1 MYENPDGVKIGLEVH
16 VQLNKLKTK
25 VFCGCTTDYHND
37 PPNSHVCPVCLGLPG
52 ALPVINK
59 KAVEAAIKVG
69 LALNC
74 SIEEHTRFYRKNYY
88 YPDLPKGFQ
97 ITQYDFPISSRGY
110 IMIEGEDGE
119 HKVRI
124 TRAHMEED
132 PGRLVHE
139 GTIDTSKYTLIDY
152 NRSGMALLEVVSDPD
167 LRSPK
172 EARRYLDKLRN
183 ILEYLDV
190 FDGNLEGALRV
201 DANISIMGGQRAEIK
216 NISSHKGAERAL
228 LYEIVRQKNVLR
240 RGGVVVQE
248 TRHFDEAREITLS
261 MRTKEEAH
269 DYRYFPEPD
278 LVPLKIAD
286 WAPAIK
292 ETLPELPDARRMRFV
307 EQYGITDDHAKALTS
322 ELKLAEFYE
331 QVAKKTDPKMA
342 AVWVSDVL
350 KGELNYR
357 YQIIKQPN
365 CDICGNEL
373 SFEKYYFYLFNW
385 NEIPGKDESKLREYL
400 THYAASWIKNAKIKK
415 STDGDRIELSTDD
428 NSVVLK
434 LDANKNIVHMKFQEG
449 VTDVFSVK
457 KENGEFY
464 IYESR
469 YYCNKCK
476 ISRTINID
484 LVIKTISRD
493 IPFLGFSP
501 ENLSKIIELLAGKK
515 ITEDGAVDIIR
526 TLLDKGGSPEEI
538 IKEKGL
544 VIVEGD
550 IVETAA
556 LEAIN
561 ENPQAVADY
570 RAGKEKALNSLV
582 GAVMKK
588 TKGRADARGAREI
601 LMRMLGST

>member
-52 ALPVINK
+52 ALPKINK

-74 SIEEHTRFYRKNYY
+74 KIEEHTQFYRKNYY

-97 ITQYDFPISSRGY
+97 ITQYDFPISSQGY

-119 HKVRI
+119 HKIRI

-139 GTIDTSKYTLIDY
+139 GTIDKSKYTLIDY
-152 NRSGMALLEVVSDPD
+152 NRSGMALLEVVSEPD

-201 DANISIMGGQRAEIK
+201 DANISIMGGQRAEVK

-228 LYEIVRQKNVLR
+228 LYEIVRQKNVVR

-278 LVPLKIAD
+278 LVPLKISE

-292 ETLPELPDARRMRFV
+292 ETLPELPDARRLRFV
-307 EQYGITDDHAKALTS
+307 EQYGIMDDHAKALTS
-322 ELKLAEFYE
+322 ELKLAIFYE
-331 QVAKKTDPKMA
+331 DVAKKADPKMA
-342 AVWVSDVL
+342 AVWIVDVL

-357 YQIIKQPN
+357 
-365 CDICGNEL
+365 D
-373 SFEKYYFYLFNW
+373 
-385 NEIPGKDESKLREYL
+385 L
-400 THYAASWIKNAKIKK
+400 TI
-415 STDGDRIELSTDD
+415 
-428 NSVVLK
+428 
-434 LDANKNIVHMKFQEG
+434 DAF
-449 VTDVFSVK
+449 K
-457 KENGEFY
+457 KE
-464 IYESR
+464 
-469 YYCNKCK
+469 
-476 ISRTINID
+476 
-484 LVIKTISRD
+484 D
-493 IPFLGFSP
+493 IL
-501 ENLSKIIELLAGKK
+501 KIIELLAGKK

-526 TLLDKGGSPEEI
+526 TILDKGGSPEEI
-538 IKEKGL
+538 VAEKGL
-544 VIVEGD
+544 LKVEGD

-556 LEAIN
+556 LEAIK
-561 ENPQAVADY
+561 ENPQAVADFK
-570 RAGKEKALNSLV
+570 AGKEKALNSLV

-601 LMRMLGST
+601 LLKKLG

>member
-1 MYENPDGVKIGLEVH
+1 M
-16 VQLNKLKTK
+16 
-25 VFCGCTTDYHND
+25 
-37 PPNSHVCPVCLGLPG
+37 
-52 ALPVINK
+52 PVINK

-74 SIEEHTRFYRKNYY
+74 KIEEHTQFYRKNYY

-97 ITQYDFPISSRGY
+97 ITQYDFPISSQGY

-119 HKVRI
+119 HKIRI

-139 GTIDTSKYTLIDY
+139 GTIDKSKYTLIDY
-152 NRSGMALLEVVSDPD
+152 NRSGMALLEVVSEPD

-228 LYEIVRQKNVLR
+228 LYEIVRQKNVVR

-248 TRHFDEAREITLS
+248 TRHFDETREITLS

-278 LVPLKIAD
+278 LVPLKISG

-292 ETLPELPDARRMRFV
+292 ETLPELPDARRLRFV

-322 ELKLAEFYE
+322 ELKLAVFYE
-331 QVAKKTDPKMA
+331 DVAKKADPKMA
-342 AVWVSDVL
+342 AVWIVDVL

-357 YQIIKQPN
+357 
-365 CDICGNEL
+365 D
-373 SFEKYYFYLFNW
+373 
-385 NEIPGKDESKLREYL
+385 L
-400 THYAASWIKNAKIKK
+400 TI
-415 STDGDRIELSTDD
+415 
-428 NSVVLK
+428 
-434 LDANKNIVHMKFQEG
+434 DAF
-449 VTDVFSVK
+449 K
-457 KENGEFY
+457 KE
-464 IYESR
+464 
-469 YYCNKCK
+469 
-476 ISRTINID
+476 
-484 LVIKTISRD
+484 D
-493 IPFLGFSP
+493 IL
-501 ENLSKIIELLAGKK
+501 KIIELLAGKK

-526 TLLDKGGSPEEI
+526 TILDKGGSPEEI
-538 IKEKGL
+538 VKEKGL
-544 VIVEGD
+544 LKVEGD

-556 LEAIN
+556 LEAIK
-561 ENPQAVADY
+561 ENPQAVADFK
-570 RAGKEKALNSLV
+570 AGKEKALNSLV

-588 TKGRADARGAREI
+588 TKGRADARAAREI
-601 LMRMLGST
+601 LMRKLG

>member
-1 MYENPDGVKIGLEVH
+1 MFDEPNKNNPPFSKGSSKYENPDGVKIGLEVH

-74 SIEEHTRFYRKNYY
+74 KVEEHTQFYRKNYY

-97 ITQYDFPISSRGY
+97 ITQYDFPISSQGY

-119 HKVRI
+119 HRIGI

-139 GTIDTSKYTLIDY
+139 GTIDKSKYTLIDY

-167 LRSPK
+167 MRSPK

-228 LYEIVRQKNVLR
+228 LYEIVRQKNVVR

-278 LVPLKIAD
+278 LAPLKISG

-307 EQYGITDDHAKALTS
+307 GQYGITDDHAKALTS
-322 ELKLAEFYE
+322 ELKLAIFYE
-331 QVAKKTDPKMA
+331 DVANKIDPKMA
-342 AVWVSDVL
+342 AVWICDVL

-357 YQIIKQPN
+357 
-365 CDICGNEL
+365 DIT
-373 SFEKYYFYLFNW
+373 
-385 NEIPGKDESKLREYL
+385 I
-400 THYAASWIKNAKIKK
+400 
-415 STDGDRIELSTDD
+415 
-428 NSVVLK
+428 
-434 LDANKNIVHMKFQEG
+434 DAF
-449 VTDVFSVK
+449 K
-457 KENGEFY
+457 KEH
-464 IYESR
+464 I
-469 YYCNKCK
+469 
-476 ISRTINID
+476 
-484 LVIKTISRD
+484 
-493 IPFLGFSP
+493 
-501 ENLSKIIELLAGKK
+501 LSIIELLAGKK

-526 TLLDKGGSPEEI
+526 TILDKGGSPEEI
-538 IKEKGL
+538 VAQKGL
-544 VIVEGD
+544 AVVEGD
-550 IVETAA
+550 IVSTAA
-556 LEAIN
+556 EEAIK

-570 RAGKEKALNSLV
+570 KAGKEKALNSLV

-588 TKGRADARGAREI
+588 TKGRADARAAREV
-601 LMRMLGST
+601 LLGKLG

>member
-1 MYENPDGVKIGLEVH
+1 MYDNPDGVMIGLEVH

-25 VFCGCTTDYHND
+25 VFCGCATDYHND

-52 ALPVINK
+52 SLPVINK
-59 KAVEAAIKVG
+59 KAVEAAIKIG

-74 SIEEHTRFYRKNYY
+74 KVEEHTQFYRKNYY

-97 ITQYDFPISSRGY
+97 ITQYDFPISSGGY
-110 IMIEGEDGE
+110 VMIEGEDGE
-119 HKVRI
+119 LKVGI

-139 GTIDTSKYTLIDY
+139 GTIDKSKYTLIDY
-152 NRSGMALLEVVSDPD
+152 NRSGMALIEIVSDPD
-167 LRSPK
+167 MRSPK

-183 ILEYLDV
+183 IIEYLDV
-190 FDGNLEGALRV
+190 FDGNLEGAMRV

-278 LVPLKIAD
+278 LVPLKISG

-307 EQYGITDDHAKALTS
+307 EQYGITDNQAKSIT
-322 ELKLAEFYE
+322 
-331 QVAKKTDPKMA
+331 
-342 AVWVSDVL
+342 
-350 KGELNYR
+350 GELEWALYFEDAFKVYKQEYVEDLNPKFAAAWINDYLKSEINYR
-357 YQIIKQPN
+357 STTLTFKVQGVIHYEVHI
-365 CDICGNEL
+365 EYTVAML
-373 SFEKYYFYLFNW
+373 RLLVLEK
-385 NEIPGKDESKLREYL
+385 I
-400 THYAASWIKNAKIKK
+400 
-415 STDGDRIELSTDD
+415 TDD
-428 NSVVLK
+428 NAVEMFRELINTKIGDQPLPVAL
-434 LDANKNIVHMKFQEG
+434 AEGYIMK
-449 VTDVFSVK
+449 
-457 KENGEFY
+457 
-464 IYESR
+464 
-469 YYCNKCK
+469 
-476 ISRTINID
+476 
-484 LVIKTISRD
+484 
-493 IPFLGFSP
+493 
-501 ENLSKIIELLAGKK
+501 
-515 ITEDGAVDIIR
+515 
-526 TLLDKGGSPEEI
+526 TLER
-538 IKEKGL
+538 KGL
-544 VIVEGD
+544 LKVEGD
-550 IVETAA
+550 IVESAA

-570 RAGKEKALNSLV
+570 KAGKEKALNSLV

-588 TKGRADARGAREI
+588 TKGGADARKVREI
-601 LMRMLGST
+601 LLNRLNYYIFNPPIERE

>member
-52 ALPVINK
+52 SLPVINK

-74 SIEEHTRFYRKNYY
+74 KIEEHTQFYRKNYY

-97 ITQYDFPISSRGY
+97 ITQYDFPISSQGY

-139 GTIDTSKYTLIDY
+139 GTIDKSKYTLIDY
-152 NRSGMALLEVVSDPD
+152 NRSGMALLEVVSEPD

-228 LYEIVRQKNVLR
+228 LYEIVRQKNVVR

-278 LVPLKIAD
+278 LVPLKILG

-292 ETLPELPDARRMRFV
+292 ETLPELPDARRLRFV
-307 EQYGITDDHAKALTS
+307 EQYGIMDDHAKALTS
-322 ELKLAEFYE
+322 ELKLAIFYE
-331 QVAKKTDPKMA
+331 NVAKNADPKMA
-342 AVWVSDVL
+342 AVWIVDVL

-357 YQIIKQPN
+357 
-365 CDICGNEL
+365 D
-373 SFEKYYFYLFNW
+373 
-385 NEIPGKDESKLREYL
+385 L
-400 THYAASWIKNAKIKK
+400 TI
-415 STDGDRIELSTDD
+415 
-428 NSVVLK
+428 
-434 LDANKNIVHMKFQEG
+434 DAF
-449 VTDVFSVK
+449 K
-457 KENGEFY
+457 KE
-464 IYESR
+464 
-469 YYCNKCK
+469 
-476 ISRTINID
+476 
-484 LVIKTISRD
+484 D
-493 IPFLGFSP
+493 IL
-501 ENLSKIIELLAGKK
+501 KIIELLASKE
-515 ITEDGAVDIIR
+515 ITEYGAVDIIR
-526 TLLDKGGSPEEI
+526 TILDKGGSPEEI
-538 IKEKGL
+538 VKEKGL
-544 VIVEGD
+544 LKVEGD

-556 LEAIN
+556 LEAIK
-561 ENPQAVADY
+561 ENPQAVADFK
-570 RAGKEKALNSLV
+570 AGKEKALNSLV

-588 TKGRADARGAREI
+588 TKGRADARAAREI
-601 LMRMLGST
+601 LLKKLG